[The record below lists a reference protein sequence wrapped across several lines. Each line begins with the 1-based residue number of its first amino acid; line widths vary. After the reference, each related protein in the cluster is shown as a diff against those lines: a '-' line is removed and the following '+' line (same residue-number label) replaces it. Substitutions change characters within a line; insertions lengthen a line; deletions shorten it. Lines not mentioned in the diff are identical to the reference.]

1 MDEKYRN
8 FPNVINMRLVR
19 LEEIDTLKPF
29 DCGDEDLN
37 GFLSDDARYYEDQYL
52 AYTYVLEDEQATIG
66 YYSLLNDKISQTTF
80 TKSLWR
86 QMRKNLPHEKH
97 LGSYPAVK
105 IGRLAVGS
113 VYKGEGFGTR
123 LIGAIMRM
131 LFMQKGNSACR
142 FLTVD
147 AYRDAVPFYEKNG
160 FKKMLNDKEIKEEAH
175 TIPLYLDLKQIT
187 L

>member
-97 LGSYPAVK
+97 LGSYPAVT
-105 IGRLAVGS
+105 IGHLAVS
-113 VYKGEGFGTR
+113 SAYKSEGFGTR

-131 LFMQKGNSACR
+131 LLMQTGNSTCR

-147 AYRDAVPFYEKNG
+147 AYRAAVPFYEKNG
-160 FKKMLNDKEIKEEAH
+160 FKKMLNNKEIKEDAH
-175 TIPLYLDLKQIT
+175 TIPMYLDLKQIT